1 MLCLIATLTCL
12 LFIHRFEK
20 NGNSL
25 VQKSQREVKQTKT
38 FVCVEDIVL
47 ILLYR
52 ESFVQRDFM
61 ICFDLFVLIVL
72 TGEEHF
78 FLNYLTTLFPNLV
91 NDRVYA
97 SYLIECSFMLQII
110 GHI

>member
-1 MLCLIATLTCL
+1 MLTVLYRNHKEKLNKRWKKTC
-12 LFIHRFEK
+12 
-20 NGNSL
+20 
-25 VQKSQREVKQTKT
+25 
-38 FVCVEDIVL
+38 VCAEDIVL

-61 ICFDLFVLIVL
+61 ICFDLFVLILL

-78 FLNYLTTLFPNLV
+78 FQHYLTTLFPNLV

>member
-1 MLCLIATLTCL
+1 MYRY
-12 LFIHRFEK
+12 HNEK
-20 NGNSL
+20 LN
-25 VQKSQREVKQTKT
+25 KQTNKQKT

-61 ICFDLFVLIVL
+61 ICFELFVLILL
-72 TGEEHF
+72 TGEEIF